1 MTESASRILIYALM
15 LVLSGRLA
23 EAHAWLQR
31 ARVRIG
37 DEPQPRAED
46 VAALDVV
53 RLVAFT
59 VSAGAGDEIDAG
71 RSRRVWTSGSPAPA
85 RG

>member
-1 MTESASRILIYALM
+1 M
-15 LVLSGRLA
+15 
-23 EAHAWLQR
+23 
-31 ARVRIG
+31 RIG